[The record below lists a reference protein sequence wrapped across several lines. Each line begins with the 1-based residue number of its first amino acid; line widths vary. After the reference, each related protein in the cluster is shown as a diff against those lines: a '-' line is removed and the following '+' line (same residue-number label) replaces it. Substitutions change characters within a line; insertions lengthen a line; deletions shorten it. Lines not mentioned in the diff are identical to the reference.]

1 MTFGAKNISASIHK
15 FTVYD
20 ILFQDKLFIENNLE
34 RENTASASFKVARDQ
49 ESLAQSSELAS
60 CNKS

>member
-20 ILFQDKLFIENNLE
+20 ILFQGKLFIENNLE
-34 RENTASASFKVARDQ
+34 RESTSSGSFKVARDQ